1 MYNPFPADPSRRG
14 RGPTPDTP
22 SNEPEPPLPLRLR
35 VRKWRQ
41 NAGATLAGVPR
52 ALPLVWKSHRGYTV
66 GMAIFSV
73 LFGILPTATAWVSK
87 LLIDSVV
94 AAVENGGRQDFVDNV
109 IWLVVLQFGLFIG
122 TALLQTVRNI
132 NQQAL
137 QEL

>member
-1 MYNPFPADPSRRG
+1 MAVLKFCLWSVSFLRWLLITEQTNQARVADMYNPFPADPSRRG

-66 GMAIFSV
+66 GMA
-73 LFGILPTATAWVSK
+73 
-87 LLIDSVV
+87 
-94 AAVENGGRQDFVDNV
+94 
-109 IWLVVLQFGLFIG
+109 
-122 TALLQTVRNI
+122 
-132 NQQAL
+132 
-137 QEL
+137 